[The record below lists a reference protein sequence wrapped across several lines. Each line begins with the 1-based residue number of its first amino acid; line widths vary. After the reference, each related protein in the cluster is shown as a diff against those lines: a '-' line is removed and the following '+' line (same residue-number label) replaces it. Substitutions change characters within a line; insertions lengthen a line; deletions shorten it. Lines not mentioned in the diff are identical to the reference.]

1 MTVDVVFDYDVHRAE
16 ELSAQIKLSRG
27 GDEAA
32 ALRKLED
39 GMEKLRSAFKE
50 VKSLA
55 QAAQEAAAK
64 LEVRC
69 AIVWQSR
76 ASLSFALREN
86 RCGHWQLLRLY
97 FTGGKNGRD
106 DSCCLCQGCLC
117 RVSGSHRN

>member
-1 MTVDVVFDYDVHRAE
+1 MFDYDVHRAE

-50 VKSLA
+50 VKRLA

-64 LEVRC
+64 CEVRC
-69 AIVWQSR
+69 IIVWQSL
-76 ASLSFALREN
+76 ASLSFVLS
-86 RCGHWQLLRLY
+86 LKL
-97 FTGGKNGRD
+97 
-106 DSCCLCQGCLC
+106 CLIPYPLTLP
-117 RVSGSHRN
+117 